1 MFGIEE
7 IKNGCLNINGTTN
20 VINGSWEITMPDYM
34 QKEQG
39 VDLFM
44 ASLGKSPCPTG
55 CTWEI
60 TCSDCLDQGLFMA
73 SLKMENNCNIFP
85 LLQNSMYKLSVT
97 EKKPRPDPGADKK
110 STQQDTVSPSG
121 MVHKQGTVD
130 LLINVIRMSKYWSLL
145 VEFQIGQCILLFF
158 K

>member
-60 TCSDCLDQGLFMA
+60 TCSDCLDQRVFMA

-85 LLQNSMYKLSVT
+85 LLQNSVYKLSVT
-97 EKKPRPDPGADKK
+97 EKKPRPDPGVDKK
-110 STQQDTVSPSG
+110 KHPVGYSVPLWHGTQTRYRGSTNQCN
-121 MVHKQGTVD
+121 K
-130 LLINVIRMSKYWSLL
+130 NV
-145 VEFQIGQCILLFF
+145 
-158 K
+158 